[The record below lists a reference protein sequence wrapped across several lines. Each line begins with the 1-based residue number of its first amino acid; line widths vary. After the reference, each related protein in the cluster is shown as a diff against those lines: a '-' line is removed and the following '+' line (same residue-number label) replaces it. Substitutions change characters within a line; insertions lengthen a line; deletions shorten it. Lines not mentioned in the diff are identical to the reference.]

1 MGACQRFEGGN
12 RVPFFTPMAV
22 STEARGADTIRK
34 RIYCRIILA
43 VLLFGTALLRGVFF
57 EEGTFHHVASE
68 EQIEVARLLL
78 VEQFVEVMGLGP
90 GLLGSGSGGQL
101 CLVAVRSAWVWVR
114 RAPAGAVRRSSATV
128 PRGIVVV
135 RDVQMSRGSAPRR
148 PLARGSARWPV
159 RRESL

>member
-78 VEQFVEVMGLGP
+78 VEQFVEVMAP
-90 GLLGSGSGGQL
+90 ASGRWLAL
-101 CLVAVRSAWVWVR
+101 CLVAVRSARVWVR
-114 RAPAGAVRRSSATV
+114 REG
-128 PRGIVVV
+128 
-135 RDVQMSRGSAPRR
+135 
-148 PLARGSARWPV
+148 
-159 RRESL
+159 

>member
-57 EEGTFHHVASE
+57 EEGTFHHQVSFE

-78 VEQFVEVMGLGP
+78 VERFVEVMAP
-90 GLLGSGSGGQL
+90 ASGRWLAL

-135 RDVQMSRGSAPRR
+135 RDGQMSRGSAPRR
-148 PLARGSARWPV
+148 PLARGSARWPG